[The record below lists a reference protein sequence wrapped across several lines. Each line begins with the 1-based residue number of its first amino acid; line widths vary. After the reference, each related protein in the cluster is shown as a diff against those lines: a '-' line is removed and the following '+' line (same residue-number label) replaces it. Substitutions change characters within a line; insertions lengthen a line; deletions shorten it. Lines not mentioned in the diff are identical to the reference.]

1 MFDGT
6 SGIGSVVVATSNNGG
21 FPVEHWA
28 ERCASKIIH
37 VAESSHPEI
46 KKQALDAQAAIQKSI
61 QYYMQLAV
69 NSDRKTILYT
79 LRDFGAAAA
88 ADELEQ
94 ILKDLSGDIP

>member
-1 MFDGT
+1 
-6 SGIGSVVVATSNNGG
+6 
-21 FPVEHWA
+21 
-28 ERCASKIIH
+28 
-37 VAESSHPEI
+37 
-46 KKQALDAQAAIQKSI
+46 
-61 QYYMQLAV
+61 MQLAV